1 MKIKQAT
8 KTGTIEICNGG
19 LADLSYP
26 ESKTRRGRVQG
37 GGMISPTITT
47 TSEVCRI
54 EESMVAET
62 RIRRLTE
69 KETLRLMDVSDED
82 IEKMAEVNSPTQ
94 MYKQA
99 GNSIVVGVM
108 CAMFRQLNITGVEK
122 WE

>member
-1 MKIKQAT
+1 
-8 KTGTIEICNGG
+8 
-19 LADLSYP
+19 
-26 ESKTRRGRVQG
+26 
-37 GGMISPTITT
+37 
-47 TSEVCRI
+47 
-54 EESMVAET
+54 MVAET

-108 CAMFRQLNITGVEK
+108 CAMFRQLNIKGVEK
-122 WE
+122 WDLTH